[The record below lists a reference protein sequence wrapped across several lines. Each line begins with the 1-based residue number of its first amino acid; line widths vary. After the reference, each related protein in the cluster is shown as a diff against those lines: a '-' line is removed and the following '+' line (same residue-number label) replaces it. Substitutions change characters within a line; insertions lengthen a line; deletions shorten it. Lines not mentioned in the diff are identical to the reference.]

1 MPKITTFL
9 WFNNQAEE
17 AARFYTS
24 IFKKNSNVGE
34 IMYWGD
40 TGPGPKG
47 SVLTVEFELD
57 GQEFIAM
64 NGGPAVTF
72 NDAISLQ
79 IECADQAEVDYYWE
93 RLSEG
98 GQKSVCGWLK
108 DRYGLSWQVTPK
120 VLPRMLKDKDP
131 ARADRAMT
139 AMMGM
144 AKLDIAALERAYDG
158 R

>member
-24 IFKKNSNVGE
+24 IFKKNSKVGE

-79 IECADQAEVDYYWE
+79 VECADQAEVDYYWE

-131 ARADRAMT
+131 ARADRTMT

>member
-24 IFKKNSNVGE
+24 IFKKNSKVGE

-79 IECADQAEVDYYWE
+79 VECADQAEVDYYWE